1 MSSSMNISHTAICC
15 YRYFASFVA
24 KRLYRQ
30 KHFYFIFLF
39 ARTFSSEI
47 FIEPFAFKYGH
58 FRQYISSY

>member
-1 MSSSMNISHTAICC
+1 MNISHTAICC
-15 YRYFASFVA
+15 YRYFASFIA

-39 ARTFSSEI
+39 DCICASEI
-47 FIEPFAFKYGH
+47 FIEPFIFKYGY